1 MITPNYLVN
10 KYMAIKHD
18 YLSRSPKG
26 KWDFIRKIGNGFLR
40 MIGVAI
46 IDSKFEER
54 WYSYGGAIILS
65 NIALSFLYTFW
76 YSYQNETPLQGIL
89 LVAMFGIFVSVCA
102 VLAVLMEICLN
113 SCFVFN
119 SIQLGF

>member
-1 MITPNYLVN
+1 MIMLNYLVN
-10 KYMAIKHD
+10 KYVAIKHD

-26 KWDFIRKIGNGFLR
+26 KWDFIRIIGNGVLR

-54 WYSYGGAIILS
+54 WYSYGGAIVLS
-65 NIALSFLYTFW
+65 NSALSFLYTFW

-89 LVAMFGIFVSVCA
+89 LVAMFGIFVSVRVCIACCA
-102 VLAVLMEICLN
+102 IAKI
-113 SCFVFN
+113 
-119 SIQLGF
+119 